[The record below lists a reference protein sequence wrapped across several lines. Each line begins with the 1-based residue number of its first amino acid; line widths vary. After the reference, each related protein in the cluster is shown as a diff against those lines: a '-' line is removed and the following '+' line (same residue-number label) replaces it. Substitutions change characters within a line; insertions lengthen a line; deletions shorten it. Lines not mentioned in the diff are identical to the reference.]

1 MFQRLG
7 GHVVEVDEVAARVH
21 EGEEERRARA
31 NLERKKSEGKG
42 GKMVIRPPKKG
53 EVELC

>member
-21 EGEEERRARA
+21 EGEEERRASA

-42 GKMVIRPPKKG
+42 GKMVIRPPKKRG
-53 EVELC
+53 S